1 MKFHLEGAEIIR
13 ASPETTF
20 SKLSDPQFMV
30 TAVPDIESYKIIDGD
45 HFEAK
50 IKVGISV
57 VKGTVNMKFAI
68 SEKSGRSHSR
78 LIADGSGAGSKMHV
92 DSTIDLIADHEG
104 TKMSW
109 SADADV
115 SGLMAGIGS
124 QILRGQSEKQ
134 VARIFSNIK
143 QKIESP

>member
-1 MKFHLEGAEIIR
+1 MKFHLEGTEIINTT
-13 ASPETTF
+13 PETTF
-20 SKLSDPQFMV
+20 SKLSDPNFMV
-30 TAVPDIESYKIIDGD
+30 TAVPDIESYKVIDGD

-57 VKGTVNMKFAI
+57 VKGTVDMKFAI
-68 SEKSGRSHSR
+68 SEKSGGNHAR

-92 DSTIDLIADHEG
+92 DSKIDLVPDPAG

-109 SADADV
+109 TADADV

-124 QILRGQSEKQ
+124 QILKGQSERQ
-134 VARIFSNIK
+134 VARIFSNVK